1 MLAFDTCGSG
11 HPLLLLHGALVSR
24 AMWHPQLEA
33 FSRCYRVITCDLPAH
48 GDSGSLLGVGEYTV
62 AEIARQVSALL
73 DELQI
78 GRLHLC
84 GHSLGGMVAQ
94 HLAATQPQRV
104 DKLVLTETAFG
115 TRNSFLERILTGTAF
130 PLLRLSPQRIL
141 IAASVRRY
149 GSLNHEVAEF
159 VEREMRAYNHHI
171 SARVMSAAFGFAG
184 KAALVDIKAPTLV
197 LVASENK
204 QTHVQGRQLARLIP
218 DARLVIVP
226 QAHHLLNLDNPEVF
240 NDVVLNFLQS

>member
-33 FSRCYRVITCDLPAH
+33 FSRYYQVITCDLPAP
-48 GDSGSLLGVGEYTV
+48 GDSGSVPGEYTV
-62 AEIARQVSALL
+62 AEIAQQVLALL
-73 DELQI
+73 NELQI
-78 GRLHLC
+78 GHLHLC

-104 DKLVLTETAFG
+104 DKLVLAETAFG
-115 TRNSFLERILTGTAF
+115 TRNSFLERILTAIAR
-130 PLLRLSPQRIL
+130 PLLRLSPQQFL
-141 IAASVRRY
+141 IAASARRY

-159 VEREMRAYNHHI
+159 IEREMRAYDHHT
-171 SARVMSAAFGFAG
+171 SVRVMSAAFGFAG
-184 KAALVDIKAPTLV
+184 KAALANIKAPTLI
-197 LVASENK
+197 LVASDNK
-204 QTHVQGRQLARLIP
+204 QTHVQGRQLARLLP